1 MIKKNTYLVV
11 IKYYLGFIII
21 KTKEFRMED
30 SFAIF
35 FINGKKLSLNMA
47 NISKHLNSTNQKINP
62 YGKTIKTIVNL
73 GSKKGENN
81 NN

>member
-30 SFAIF
+30 LFAIF
-35 FINGKKLSLNMA
+35 CYQRQEIIIK
-47 NISKHLNSTNQKINP
+47 
-62 YGKTIKTIVNL
+62 YG
-73 GSKKGENN
+73 
-81 NN
+81 